1 LWLKVEPGDPPQTL
15 KDRFISHPS
24 FSGYTFLWSLSYMAK
39 QGVAMLVKTTLMD
52 VQPPPTVS
60 YTLYDNE
67 PDKTIGGCV
76 RTGCKVSDSRV
87 IKVRAHS
94 RLAIRAPPR
103 FSATSFLGC
112 SLDNETKPPPPGR
125 PACEAPVSKGPRQ
138 KKEAEKSAQKYP
150 A

>member
-1 LWLKVEPGDPPQTL
+1 
-15 KDRFISHPS
+15 
-24 FSGYTFLWSLSYMAK
+24 
-39 QGVAMLVKTTLMD
+39 MLVKTTLMD

-76 RTGCKVSDSRV
+76 RTGCKESDSRV
-87 IKVRAHS
+87 IKVRAHI

-103 FSATSFLGC
+103 FSAASFLGC
-112 SLDNETKPPPPGR
+112 TLDNENQTSLLLGGRLRGLCILR
-125 PACEAPVSKGPRQ
+125 PAPE
-138 KKEAEKSAQKYP
+138 KEAEESAQKYP

>member
-1 LWLKVEPGDPPQTL
+1 
-15 KDRFISHPS
+15 
-24 FSGYTFLWSLSYMAK
+24 MAK
-39 QGVAMLVKTTLMD
+39 QGVAMLVKTTRMD

-112 SLDNETKPPPPGR
+112 IP
-125 PACEAPVSKGPRQ
+125 
-138 KKEAEKSAQKYP
+138 
-150 A
+150 

>member
-1 LWLKVEPGDPPQTL
+1 
-15 KDRFISHPS
+15 
-24 FSGYTFLWSLSYMAK
+24 
-39 QGVAMLVKTTLMD
+39 MLVKTTLID

-112 SLDNETKPPPPGR
+112 SLDNENQTSPYSWAAGLRGLCILR
-125 PACEAPVSKGPRQ
+125 PAPE
-138 KKEAEKSAQKYP
+138 KEAERRAHKYP

>member
-1 LWLKVEPGDPPQTL
+1 
-15 KDRFISHPS
+15 
-24 FSGYTFLWSLSYMAK
+24 MAK
-39 QGVAMLVKTTLMD
+39 QGVAMLVKTPLMD
-52 VQPPPTVS
+52 VQPPPAVS

-67 PDKTIGGCV
+67 LDKTIGGCV

-112 SLDNETKPPPPGR
+112 RLDNSKPLSLLLGGRLARPPYPKARARKGKGGR
-125 PACEAPVSKGPRQ
+125 
-138 KKEAEKSAQKYP
+138 EKSAQKHP